1 MFPIIQLILLYL
13 FCFIFLFFFLLLT
26 VFDTL
31 IIRATQDMAM
41 KKDFKRSSEFTSRSS
56 RPETFTDVTRGRE
69 VIVRRESL
77 PTQSSAIDPRQVKER
92 FVV

>member
-1 MFPIIQLILLYL
+1 ML
-13 FCFIFLFFFLLLT
+13 FLFKTNFFFLSLI
-26 VFDTL
+26 VFDAL

-56 RPETFTDVTRGRE
+56 RPETFTDVSRGRE

-77 PTQSSAIDPRQVKER
+77 PTQPSAIDPRQVKER
-92 FVV
+92 FVIKL